1 MESGIEKEKILGAGI
16 SVPAIVSANRKDIDF
31 VVLADIP
38 RDFHAKIT
46 AHIPFPCAICND
58 SNAGGF
64 AEQWEEPSEGKYDL
78 SLPEQHSGGAVVS
91 GHRIVSGDN
100 QRCGEFGHML
110 LVPEGAGR
118 ATAARR
124 DAWTHT
130 VRPICSLM
138 RRGKSGCVFRASGC
152 RRKGVRSGLGGV
164 FGAPLRSYT

>member
-64 AEQWEEPSEGKYDL
+64 AEQWRSRQKGSMIYL
-78 SLPEQHSGGAVVS
+78 SLSNTV
-91 GHRIVSGDN
+91 
-100 QRCGEFGHML
+100 GEPLSPDTGSCLGIIRDAENSDICFWY
-110 LVPEGAGR
+110 PGAGR